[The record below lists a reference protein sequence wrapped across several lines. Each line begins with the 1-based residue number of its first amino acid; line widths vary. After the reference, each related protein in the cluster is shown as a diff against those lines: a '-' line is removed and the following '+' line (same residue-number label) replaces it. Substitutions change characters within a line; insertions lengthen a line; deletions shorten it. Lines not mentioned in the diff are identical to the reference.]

1 VAPSTPI
8 TPRSPVHHPSYT
20 TEIKVAY
27 TLTSYYDLA
36 RRAPLTERVPYLP
49 QFCPH
54 TAQPFVPPCTSGCA
68 RCSVQ
73 LLACDIWFS
82 SASASTDA
90 HRALPVLP
98 AKCTVEMRSV
108 YYALG
113 ISLGEHD
120 RSLVDQNIVKS
131 IIILR
136 RTAVAF
142 RVRGDRKSA
151 VRGSS
156 RTRTLFRRVCHVLST
171 PLRAP
176 VMAMPR

>member
-1 VAPSTPI
+1 
-8 TPRSPVHHPSYT
+8 
-20 TEIKVAY
+20 
-27 TLTSYYDLA
+27 
-36 RRAPLTERVPYLP
+36 
-49 QFCPH
+49 
-54 TAQPFVPPCTSGCA
+54 
-68 RCSVQ
+68 
-73 LLACDIWFS
+73 
-82 SASASTDA
+82 
-90 HRALPVLP
+90 
-98 AKCTVEMRSV
+98 MRSV

-131 IIILR
+131 IIIPR

-156 RTRTLFRRVCHVLST
+156 RTRMMLHRVCHVLST